1 MTPEQLKELREARIE
16 SQRLGD
22 AIYALETEIKEMD
35 MEMRFLELW
44 KRGRWVGFTLSLTV
58 FLILGTMYTMYF
70 WMFTKTREFDGYAN
84 AVVFSVSSVMTGI
97 MTAFVFAMAIITL
110 VLGRKLYME
119 MGRSKAARDLA
130 KRKKAKNYYSRVE
143 YCVTHKIELQKSI
156 VELKEEQRDFDRR
169 IDQLMEL
176 EKPWDQNWTD

>member
-58 FLILGTMYTMYF
+58 FLILGTMYILYF

-84 AVVFSVSSVMTGI
+84 A
-97 MTAFVFAMAIITL
+97 
-110 VLGRKLYME
+110 
-119 MGRSKAARDLA
+119 
-130 KRKKAKNYYSRVE
+130 
-143 YCVTHKIELQKSI
+143 
-156 VELKEEQRDFDRR
+156 
-169 IDQLMEL
+169 
-176 EKPWDQNWTD
+176 